1 MRRRGNQ
8 PRSTV
13 TISDVARRVGVA
25 TSTVSRALT
34 RPGRVSEELRQKVV
48 AAASELGYYPNPQ
61 ARSLT
66 SGRTGCVALLVPDVT
81 NPYFCGLIR
90 GTQTQLRARGYR
102 HLLVDIENNDEIEVA
117 ALAELP
123 SSVDGLL
130 VMGAHV
136 SDERL
141 VEVSRRVPIVIINR
155 EVEGVPS
162 VVVDTPTALVEALQ
176 YLVSLGHTKI
186 AYAAGPN
193 PSWSSRMRWSAIE
206 AASARLGVTCSR
218 IGPFSPGKHAGAA
231 AADAAIHMGVTACIF
246 FNDLLAISALRR
258 FADRQVSV
266 PGDMSVVGC
275 DDIFGADFCNPPL
288 TTITAP
294 TEQVGRLATDMLLA
308 RLHQGDGDHAP
319 LPDRIKLAAPLT
331 VRDSVASA
339 RPVGPS
345 PANRT
350 ISRFPLTLPD

>member
-123 SSVDGLL
+123 SSVDGLV

-141 VEVSRRVPIVIINR
+141 VRVSRRVPIVIINR

-186 AYAAGPN
+186 AYAVGPN
-193 PSWSSRMRWSAIE
+193 RRGQQDAMERRSRQRP
-206 AASARLGVTCSR
+206 RGLG
-218 IGPFSPGKHAGAA
+218 
-231 AADAAIHMGVTACIF
+231 
-246 FNDLLAISALRR
+246 
-258 FADRQVSV
+258 
-266 PGDMSVVGC
+266 
-275 DDIFGADFCNPPL
+275 
-288 TTITAP
+288 
-294 TEQVGRLATDMLLA
+294 
-308 RLHQGDGDHAP
+308 
-319 LPDRIKLAAPLT
+319 
-331 VRDSVASA
+331 
-339 RPVGPS
+339 
-345 PANRT
+345 
-350 ISRFPLTLPD
+350 

>member
-123 SSVDGLL
+123 SSVDGLV

-162 VVVDTPTALVEALQ
+162 VVVDTADGARRSPPVPRFA
-176 YLVSLGHTKI
+176 G
-186 AYAAGPN
+186 AYEDRLC
-193 PSWSSRMRWSAIE
+193 SWSESFVVKQDAMERDRGSVR
-206 AASARLGVTCSR
+206 AAWGHLFPHR
-218 IGPFSPGKHAGAA
+218 PF
-231 AADAAIHMGVTACIF
+231 
-246 FNDLLAISALRR
+246 
-258 FADRQVSV
+258 
-266 PGDMSVVGC
+266 
-275 DDIFGADFCNPPL
+275 
-288 TTITAP
+288 
-294 TEQVGRLATDMLLA
+294 LA
-308 RLHQGDGDHAP
+308 R
-319 LPDRIKLAAPLT
+319 
-331 VRDSVASA
+331 
-339 RPVGPS
+339 
-345 PANRT
+345 
-350 ISRFPLTLPD
+350 